1 MPARQ
6 NLRNCRPKPIAP
18 TRQSQAETCCITH
31 RGASSV
37 IRQPS
42 SRNDFNPNSR
52 TFSIA
57 ARIRPTSGFL
67 QVSLSKIRGYIDVGL
82 SCTWLAADFR
92 STLATSRTSRPSLR
106 SSDDDLHASFG
117 IVHQQ
122 HVQVRV
128 WFADLEPDRYSLR
141 AFSCLLPRGSFRP
154 PPRLSCASAEPSRYW
169 YICVNRRPSFRVD
182 KKNVCTADTVK
193 RSRCFGPPKVG

>member
-1 MPARQ
+1 MSAVLYVARRGFPI
-6 NLRNCRPKPIAP
+6 NASDFSPTEALSRVISWKP
-18 TRQSQAETCCITH
+18 
-31 RGASSV
+31 
-37 IRQPS
+37 
-42 SRNDFNPNSR
+42 
-52 TFSIA
+52 
-57 ARIRPTSGFL
+57 
-67 QVSLSKIRGYIDVGL
+67 
-82 SCTWLAADFR
+82 
-92 STLATSRTSRPSLR
+92 TSRTSRPSLR

-128 WFADLEPDRYSLR
+128 WFADLEPDMYPLR